1 MKITIEGEPKVNNMP
16 KMNQPEREQTTIRLP
31 TELKEKLQREADRI
45 GISLNALILRVLNE
59 ERNSQR

>member
-1 MKITIEGEPKVNNMP
+1 MKVTIEGEPKVNNMP

-31 TELKEKLQREADRI
+31 MELKEKLQREADRI